1 MQIQRTQDFGNFYP
15 RYCRKIKL
23 KFNKTQHRSLKAALC
38 FWIYWKIFLWLRTYK
53 NDTIILLHLWDT
65 FVVEHKKEEKE
76 KMLRKYADELPDNWQ
91 VKLATWR
98 REKGYHSLTN
108 TRAKAFVAHICALD

>member
-1 MQIQRTQDFGNFYP
+1 MEVCGDEILNLTYLDSVRV
-15 RYCRKIKL
+15 RYVIVNRKINGLRIGGQMIDYAMAL
-23 KFNKTQHRSLKAALC
+23 KYLNKALA
-38 FWIYWKIFLWLRTYK
+38 Y
-53 NDTIILLHLWDT
+53 LL
-65 FVVEHKKEEKE
+65 EREKEEE

>member
-1 MQIQRTQDFGNFYP
+1 
-15 RYCRKIKL
+15 
-23 KFNKTQHRSLKAALC
+23 
-38 FWIYWKIFLWLRTYK
+38 
-53 NDTIILLHLWDT
+53 
-65 FVVEHKKEEKE
+65 
-76 KMLRKYADELPDNWQ
+76 MLRKYADELPDNWQ